1 MSASLQTVRRFILLM
16 STSLTKLL
24 LSCQKNL
31 GCSLKAEDATARQA
45 HRQAGG
51 TCESAVKTYMWIT
64 HVAPAGKKFL
74 LMLKRRACP
83 S

>member
-1 MSASLQTVRRFILLM
+1 M

-24 LSCQKNL
+24 LSCQKKTL
-31 GCSLKAEDATARQA
+31 GSLKAEDATARQA

-51 TCESAVKTYMWIT
+51 TGYSPCESAVKTDMWIS